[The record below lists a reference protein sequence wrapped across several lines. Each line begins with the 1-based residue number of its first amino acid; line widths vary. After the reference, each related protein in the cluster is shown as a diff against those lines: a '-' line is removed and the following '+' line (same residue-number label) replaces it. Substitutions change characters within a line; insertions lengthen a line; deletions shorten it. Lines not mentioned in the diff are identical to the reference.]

1 MLIVGDIDQLP
12 SVGPGQVV
20 ADVISSGAVV
30 RLTEVFRQAALSRII
45 SMPPSTTGKLY
56 KRQASEL
63 RFGYLQVRACQP
75 ASRHE
80 DTASYLAHKNQRTVR
95 HPELL
100 PEITIFLAQPRAAE
114 AWNKWR
120 PADVS

>member
-1 MLIVGDIDQLP
+1 
-12 SVGPGQVV
+12 
-20 ADVISSGAVV
+20 
-30 RLTEVFRQAALSRII
+30 
-45 SMPPSTTGKLY
+45 MPPSTTGKLY

-63 RFGYLQVRACQP
+63 RLGYLQVRACQP
-75 ASRHE
+75 ASRHK

-100 PEITIFLAQPRAAE
+100 AEITIFLAQPRAAE

>member
-1 MLIVGDIDQLP
+1 
-12 SVGPGQVV
+12 
-20 ADVISSGAVV
+20 
-30 RLTEVFRQAALSRII
+30 
-45 SMPPSTTGKLY
+45 MPPSTTGKLY

-63 RFGYLQVRACQP
+63 RLGHLQVRACKP

-100 PEITIFLAQPRAAE
+100 PEITIFLAQPRAAD

-120 PADVS
+120 PTDVSRARSFITKKDVCDVGLVKVQPVDLGPNR